1 MYKIGEFANRVK
13 SNIKTIRYYDE
24 IDLLKPKV
32 IDKFT
37 SYRYYDENN
46 VREYYSIILLKQM
59 GFSLEEIKIYKND
72 LSDDIFLKQREK
84 LLNNIIEMKNTI
96 KMIDKTRSNIID
108 GKIKLDNFDYEIS
121 NINTRK
127 KEIKKI
133 WRKNY
138 MKILEVLGKQ
148 KL

>member
-1 MYKIGEFANRVK
+1 MYKIGEFANVVK

-37 SYRYYDENN
+37 SYRYYDEDN
-46 VREYYSIILLKQM
+46 VREYYAIMLLKQM
-59 GFSLEEIKIYKND
+59 GFSLEEIKIYKDD

-96 KMIDKTRSNIID
+96 KMIDKTRSNIVN

-121 NINTRK
+121 NIDTRK
-127 KEIKKI
+127 KE
-133 WRKNY
+133 R
-138 MKILEVLGKQ
+138 
-148 KL
+148 

>member
-1 MYKIGEFANRVK
+1 MYKIGEFANVVK

-37 SYRYYDENN
+37 SYRYYDEDN
-46 VREYYSIILLKQM
+46 VREYYAIILLKQM
-59 GFSLEEIKIYKND
+59 GFSLEEIKIYKDD

-96 KMIDKTRSNIID
+96 KLIDKTRSNIVN

-127 KEIKKI
+127 KE
-133 WRKNY
+133 R
-138 MKILEVLGKQ
+138 
-148 KL
+148 

>member
-1 MYKIGEFANRVK
+1 MYKIGEFANVVK

-24 IDLLKPKV
+24 INLLKPKV

-37 SYRYYDENN
+37 SYRYYDEDN
-46 VREYYSIILLKQM
+46 VREYYAIILLKQM
-59 GFSLEEIKIYKND
+59 SFSLEEIKIYKDD

-96 KMIDKTRSNIID
+96 KMIDKTRSNIVN

-127 KEIKKI
+127 KEI
-133 WRKNY
+133 
-138 MKILEVLGKQ
+138 
-148 KL
+148 

>member
-46 VREYYSIILLKQM
+46 IREYYSIILLKQM

-127 KEIKKI
+127 KEIQKI
-133 WRKNY
+133 
-138 MKILEVLGKQ
+138 
-148 KL
+148 

>member
-1 MYKIGEFANRVK
+1 MYKIGEFANVVK

-24 IDLLKPKV
+24 INLLKPKV

-37 SYRYYDENN
+37 SYRYYDEDN
-46 VREYYSIILLKQM
+46 VKEYYAIILLKQM
-59 GFSLEEIKIYKND
+59 GFSLEEIKVYKDD

-96 KMIDKTRSNIID
+96 KMIDKTRSNIVN

-121 NINTRK
+121 NIDTRK
-127 KEIKKI
+127 KEI
-133 WRKNY
+133 
-138 MKILEVLGKQ
+138 
-148 KL
+148 

>member
-127 KEIKKI
+127 KEIQKI
-133 WRKNY
+133 
-138 MKILEVLGKQ
+138 
-148 KL
+148 

>member
-1 MYKIGEFANRVK
+1 MYKIGEFANVVK

-24 IDLLKPKV
+24 INLLKPKV

-37 SYRYYDENN
+37 SYRYYDEDN
-46 VREYYSIILLKQM
+46 VREYYAIILLKQM
-59 GFSLEEIKIYKND
+59 GFSLEEIKIYKDD

-96 KMIDKTRSNIID
+96 KMIDKTRSNIVN

-127 KEIKKI
+127 KEI
-133 WRKNY
+133 
-138 MKILEVLGKQ
+138 
-148 KL
+148 

>member
-59 GFSLEEIKIYKND
+59 GFSLEEIKIYKDD

-127 KEIKKI
+127 KEIQKI

-138 MKILEVLGKQ
+138 MKILEVLEKQ

>member
-1 MYKIGEFANRVK
+1 MYKIGEFANLVK

-24 IDLLKPKV
+24 IDLLKPRV

-37 SYRYYDENN
+37 SYRYYDEDN
-46 VREYYSIILLKQM
+46 VREYYAIILLKQM
-59 GFSLEEIKIYKND
+59 DFSLEEIKIYKDD

-96 KMIDKTRSNIID
+96 KMIDKTRSNIVN

-121 NINTRK
+121 NIDTRK
-127 KEIKKI
+127 KE
-133 WRKNY
+133 R
-138 MKILEVLGKQ
+138 
-148 KL
+148 

>member
-1 MYKIGEFANRVK
+1 MYKIGEFANVVK

-37 SYRYYDENN
+37 SYRYYDEDN
-46 VREYYSIILLKQM
+46 VREYYAIILLKQM
-59 GFSLEEIKIYKND
+59 SFSLEEIKIYKDD

-84 LLNNIIEMKNTI
+84 LLNNIIKMKNTL
-96 KMIDKTRSNIID
+96 KMIDKTRSNIVN

-121 NINTRK
+121 NIDTRK
-127 KEIKKI
+127 KE
-133 WRKNY
+133 R
-138 MKILEVLGKQ
+138 
-148 KL
+148 

>member
-24 IDLLKPKV
+24 IDLLKPIV

-138 MKILEVLGKQ
+138 MKILEVLEKQ

>member
-1 MYKIGEFANRVK
+1 MYKIGEFANVVK

-24 IDLLKPKV
+24 IDLLKPRV

-37 SYRYYDENN
+37 SYRYYDEDN
-46 VREYYSIILLKQM
+46 VREYYAIILLKQM
-59 GFSLEEIKIYKND
+59 GFSLEEIKIYKDD

-96 KMIDKTRSNIID
+96 KMIDKTRSNIVN

-121 NINTRK
+121 NIDTRK
-127 KEIKKI
+127 KE
-133 WRKNY
+133 R
-138 MKILEVLGKQ
+138 
-148 KL
+148 

>member
-1 MYKIGEFANRVK
+1 MYKIGEFANVVK

-37 SYRYYDENN
+37 SYRYYDEDN
-46 VREYYSIILLKQM
+46 VREYYAIILLKQM
-59 GFSLEEIKIYKND
+59 GFSLEEIKIYKDD

-96 KMIDKTRSNIID
+96 KMIDKTRSNIVN

-127 KEIKKI
+127 KE
-133 WRKNY
+133 R
-138 MKILEVLGKQ
+138 
-148 KL
+148 

>member
-1 MYKIGEFANRVK
+1 MYKIGEFANVVK

-37 SYRYYDENN
+37 SYRYYDEDN
-46 VREYYSIILLKQM
+46 VREYYAIILLKQM
-59 GFSLEEIKIYKND
+59 GFSLEEIKIYKDN

-84 LLNNIIEMKNTI
+84 LLNNIIEMKNTL
-96 KMIDKTRSNIID
+96 KMIDKTRSNIVN

-127 KEIKKI
+127 KE
-133 WRKNY
+133 R
-138 MKILEVLGKQ
+138 
-148 KL
+148 

>member
-138 MKILEVLGKQ
+138 MKILEVLEKQ

>member
-1 MYKIGEFANRVK
+1 MYKIGEFANVVK

-37 SYRYYDENN
+37 SYRYYDEDN
-46 VREYYSIILLKQM
+46 VREYYAIILLKQM
-59 GFSLEEIKIYKND
+59 GFSLEEIKIYKDD

-96 KMIDKTRSNIID
+96 KMIDKTRSNIVN
-108 GKIKLDNFDYEIS
+108 GKIKLDNFDFEIS

-127 KEIKKI
+127 KE
-133 WRKNY
+133 R
-138 MKILEVLGKQ
+138 
-148 KL
+148 